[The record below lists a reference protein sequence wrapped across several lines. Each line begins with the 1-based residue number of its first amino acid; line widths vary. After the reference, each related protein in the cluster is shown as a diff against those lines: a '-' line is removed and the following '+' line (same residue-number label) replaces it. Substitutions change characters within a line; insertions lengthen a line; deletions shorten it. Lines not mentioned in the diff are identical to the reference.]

1 MERFGVMMCNGVTD
15 VPHPPVTLVRTS
27 VKTPRAAKWCVTFGR
42 LLNPLLLVST
52 GRGEK
57 RGRRS
62 ERVCTILTLYL
73 VSRRTAL
80 KQNPQYVT
88 LPILLTEWITICVCS
103 FSFKFLHLMLMW
115 ICWMQFF
122 FFFIP
127 NSHGFMGKERLNKQ
141 TNKLETMTALHLLTP
156 AFPDETLPS

>member
-1 MERFGVMMCNGVTD
+1 MERFGVMMCNGVPD
-15 VPHPPVTLVRTS
+15 VPQMSPSYPCAYQCEDPTCCKV
-27 VKTPRAAKWCVTFGR
+27 VTFGR

-52 GRGEK
+52 GKGEK

-88 LPILLTEWITICVCS
+88 LPILLTE
-103 FSFKFLHLMLMW
+103 
-115 ICWMQFF
+115 
-122 FFFIP
+122 
-127 NSHGFMGKERLNKQ
+127 
-141 TNKLETMTALHLLTP
+141 
-156 AFPDETLPS
+156 